1 MPVLEVNSG
10 TAGYERAQ
18 ALGEPSNL
26 EFGARGN
33 ERRRQPTSSV
43 LSFKF
48 LVQPPAPVGA
58 PPYRSPNKS
67 AIDRSPGNNYRPA
80 VPYASSGSWPNR
92 MIQVERV
99 FGSPERQL
107 RLARDALIL
116 TNFRKGSA
124 GSVHIGPSEGGWRE
138 ERVAMEQRS
147 SIVRGFEV
155 IQGPRIGCAITKAI
169 SSADPPRA
177 RRRLVGL
184 SLRGSPG
191 ASRRQNC
198 VEVATIHANSIKRK
212 LSEAPRILLAS
223 DRPQADY
230 RAYPEISFSSNSDAI
245 RERAA
250 AFVCH
255 YFRSVMG
262 STSTSVTAES
272 RRSASSVIIISS
284 GASSRPNLT
293 ASLTIS
299 RADCVASSTAA
310 SRSGKSTP

>member
-250 AFVCH
+250 AFVGVIGNNNFFRRIVTSKPDGVADNLTCGLRRLFH
-255 YFRSVMG
+255 RSVK
-262 STSTSVTAES
+262 VRQIHAVRVFLDPVACAELEKEY
-272 RRSASSVIIISS
+272 RHAPI
-284 GASSRPNLT
+284 
-293 ASLTIS
+293 
-299 RADCVASSTAA
+299 
-310 SRSGKSTP
+310 